1 MRVFSLHI
9 VWSFPVFFKISWN
22 WFLVSY
28 NFGWKKMLDMISVFL
43 NLQDLFCSLTCDLS
57 WRIFHMCLRKML
69 ILLLLVGMLY
79 ILTIILFESNVYWY
93 SVWMLIASRILK
105 TFITL
110 IVISFFRSIKIC
122 FLYSGSSVLG
132 ELNNYCIL
140 LIKENAMDGGT
151 SKVTVH
157 GVAKSRT
164 QLRDFTFFFFYLS
177 YSVINIEWPFDFA
190 TVFDLMFYFVW
201 YKYICP

>member
-1 MRVFSLHI
+1 
-9 VWSFPVFFKISWN
+9 
-22 WFLVSY
+22 
-28 NFGWKKMLDMISVFL
+28 
-43 NLQDLFCSLTCDLS
+43 
-57 WRIFHMCLRKML
+57 
-69 ILLLLVGMLY
+69 
-79 ILTIILFESNVYWY
+79 
-93 SVWMLIASRILK
+93 MLIASRILK

-164 QLRDFTFFFFYLS
+164 QLRDFTFFFFLLKLLCYQHRMT
-177 YSVINIEWPFDFA
+177 F
-190 TVFDLMFYFVW
+190 
-201 YKYICP
+201 